1 MITKFGKRF
10 LTNFVAGNSTFDS
23 KQMAL
28 GIATGSSLEYPLSD
42 TNSRLG
48 FEFYRVPIRQGG
60 IDVDTSV
67 SPPKYTVIYSATI
80 PTNIAGKINEIG
92 IYSGESYTRNLY
104 DSKFISNFELPYK
117 WNPEPALDQTNYR
130 IGDSSL
136 IFGSNA
142 AAARE
147 YTYELGSLD
156 VSGYD
161 PSDTLCF
168 SYKANDANLSSLKVR
183 LYSSDTDYMQFT
195 FTGHSVGYNI
205 KSLNM
210 STGVS
215 VGTFNPQ
222 SVVKLGIVVTPT
234 SAQTYVSMDGLRIN
248 DEDTFDPAYGLIA
261 RSILD
266 STLIKVNGREAAIE
280 FKLDLSFG
288 V

>member
-10 LTNFVAGNSTFDS
+10 LTNFVAGNSTFNS
-23 KQMAL
+23 KEMAL
-28 GIATGSSLEYPLSD
+28 GIATSTEYALSD

-60 IDVDTSV
+60 IDIDTSV
-67 SPPKYTVIYSATI
+67 SPVKYTVIYSATV

-92 IYSGESYTRNLY
+92 IYSGESYSRNLY
-104 DSKFISNFELPYK
+104 NSKFISNFELPYK
-117 WNPEPALDQTNYR
+117 WSPEPALDQENYR
-130 IGDSSL
+130 VGDSSL

-142 AAARE
+142 AVPRE
-147 YTYELGSLD
+147 YTYALENLD
-156 VSGYD
+156 ISGYN
-161 PSDTLCF
+161 PSDTLSF

-183 LYSSDTDYMQFT
+183 MYSSDTDYIQFT

-205 KSLNM
+205 KNLNM
-210 STGVS
+210 SAGIST
-215 VGTFNPQ
+215 GTFNPE
-222 SVVKLGIVVTPT
+222 SVVKLGIIVTPT

-248 DEDTFDPAYGLIA
+248 DEDTFDPSYGLIA
-261 RSILD
+261 RSVLD
-266 STLIKVNGREAAIE
+266 STMMKVIGREASIE

>member
-10 LTNFVAGNSTFDS
+10 LTNFVAGNSSFSS
-23 KQMAL
+23 KEMAL
-28 GIATGSSLEYPLSD
+28 GIATGSALEYPLSD

-60 IDVDTSV
+60 IDIDTSV
-67 SPPKYTVIYSATI
+67 SPVKYTVIYSATL

-104 DSKFISNFELPYK
+104 DSKFLSDFELPYK
-117 WNPEPALDQTNYR
+117 WSPEPALDQTDYR
-130 IGDSSL
+130 VGDSSL
-136 IFGSNA
+136 IFTSDA
-142 AAARE
+142 ASPRE
-147 YTYELGSLD
+147 YTYDLGAMD
-156 VSGYD
+156 VSGYN
-161 PSDTLCF
+161 PSDTLAF
-168 SYKANDANLSSLKVR
+168 SYKVNDANLSSLKVK
-183 LYSSDTDYMQFT
+183 LYSSDNDYLQFT
-195 FTGHSVGYNI
+195 FTGHSIGYNI
-205 KSLNM
+205 KNLNM

-215 VGTFNPQ
+215 TGTFNPQ

-234 SAQTYVSMDGLRIN
+234 TAQTSVSMDGLRIN

-266 STLIKVNGREAAIE
+266 STMIKVIGREASIE